1 MPNQTRDIQT
11 TDSESFA
18 YIYEQNVTIPLR
30 SSTGIVRCNVYRPK
44 ISSGEERAPVLV
56 TYGPYGKD
64 IPYKEYFSIS
74 NSVVQLLLTEFIAST
89 HLLSQKSTR
98 NKSPLTQHG
107 KFQIQA
113 TGQKTATLLS
123 ASTSV
128 V

>member
-1 MPNQTRDIQT
+1 MPNETRDLQT

-44 ISSGEERAPVLV
+44 PSSGQERAPVLV

-74 NSVVQLLLTEFIAST
+74 LSNVQCLLTKFVVST
-89 HLLSQKSTR
+89 QLLSQKSIRNRSQLTR
-98 NKSPLTQHG
+98 HG

-113 TGQKTATLLS
+113 TGPKTAMLLS
-123 ASTSV
+123 A
-128 V
+128 